1 MVSQDTPTQPCR
13 NRSGGRAVQGRVGW
27 EEDLPPGYTLRGDPD
42 LLVLLRPDGSEVA
55 AFSALGADPLE
66 VIAAAWEDHE

>member
-1 MVSQDTPTQPCR
+1 
-13 NRSGGRAVQGRVGW
+13 VGW
-27 EEDLPPGYTLRGDPD
+27 EEDLPPDYTLRRDVD
-42 LLVLLRPDGSEVA
+42 LLVLVGPAGSVVA